1 MKIKDVTF
9 GVLVGT
15 RGFFNPKL
23 ASEGRKE
30 LLSLLDKM
38 GYKYVIVGEND
49 TKYGVIETVEDAKK
63 CARLFRDNY
72 EKLDGIIVS
81 LPNFGDEIGVVET
94 LNLAK
99 LDLPVMVQA
108 CDDDTDH
115 MEMENRR
122 DAFCGKLSVCNN
134 LYQYKIKFTNT
145 TFHTCP
151 IKSKAFESDLSYF
164 AKVCS
169 VVKGIKTAR
178 IAQIGT
184 RPAAFQ
190 TVRYSEKLLQD
201 SGITV
206 IPVDLSVI
214 IGAANKL
221 SDTHADVKNKV
232 AEIKKYGSIK
242 SDISEE
248 KIIKSAKLNIAIEQF
263 MIENQCDAGAV
274 QCWDSIQT
282 NYGCAACL
290 PMSMLGEKGFPMACE
305 TDVAGAVMMYAL
317 NLATGSP
324 SGYLDWNN
332 NFREDRDM
340 CVNFHCSNYPKSFMN
355 SEISI
360 SNLDILGNTI
370 GYDICFGACKG
381 QVKSG
386 PMTYGKI
393 STDDVWGTIKA
404 YFGEGVFTDDPIK
417 TPGGVAVCRVPDLQ
431 VLMDFMCKNGF
442 EHHVAM
448 NRGNCAKV
456 LNEAFENYLGW
467 EVYWHK

>member
-1 MKIKDVTF
+1 MKDVTF

-23 ASEGRKE
+23 ASTGRKE
-30 LLSLLDKM
+30 LLALLDKL

-49 TKYGVIETVEDAKK
+49 TKYGVIETIEDAKK
-63 CARLFRDNY
+63 CAALFRANY
-72 EKLDGIIVS
+72 ERIDGIIVS

-94 LNLAK
+94 LSFAK
-99 LDLPVMVQA
+99 LDLPVIVQA
-108 CDDDTDH
+108 CDDNTDH

-151 IKSKAFESDLSYF
+151 IKSKEFENDLSYF

-169 VVKGIKTAR
+169 VVKGIRTAR

-214 IGAANKL
+214 ITAANRM
-221 SDTHADVKNKV
+221 SDLAAEVKDKV
-232 AEIKKYGSIK
+232 AEIKKYGSIQNGIT
-242 SDISEE
+242 DD
-248 KIIKSAKLNIAIEQF
+248 KIIRSAKLNITIEQF
-263 MIENQCDAGAV
+263 MKENQCVAGAV
-274 QCWDSIQT
+274 QCWDSIQK

-290 PMSMLGEKGFPMACE
+290 PMSMLGEKGIPMACE
-305 TDVAGAVMMYAL
+305 TDVAGAVMMYAM
-317 NLATGSP
+317 NLASDSP

-332 NFREDRDM
+332 NFRQDRDM
-340 CVNFHCSNYPKSFMN
+340 CINFHCSNFPKSFMN
-355 SEISI
+355 SEIAI
-360 SNLDILGNTI
+360 SNLDILGNSI

-381 QVKSG
+381 QAKAG

-404 YFGEGVFTDDPIK
+404 YFGEGEFTDDPVK
-417 TPGGVAVCRVPDLQ
+417 SGGGFAVCKVPNLQ
-431 VLMDFMCKNGF
+431 DLMDYMCKNGF

-448 NRGNCAKV
+448 NRGNYAKV